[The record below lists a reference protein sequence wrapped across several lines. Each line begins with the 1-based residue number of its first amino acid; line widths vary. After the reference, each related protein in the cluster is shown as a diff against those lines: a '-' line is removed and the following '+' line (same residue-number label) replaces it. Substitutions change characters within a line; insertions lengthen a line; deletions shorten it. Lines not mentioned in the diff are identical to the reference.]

1 MNPYSERYK
10 KLGNSALLKII
21 DIPGDYQPGA
31 IEAAKEELASRRLTD
46 DELTVLH
53 KEIAAQKHE
62 QQLKVEKVNAIKD
75 KAKDALHAVSEAV
88 HPIRS
93 EKLTLPKAVKW
104 ICILMALLFLYQL
117 YAQYGLLMYMLAN
130 DTGSLGFSMLMYF
143 LRPLLIMPVGGI
155 LFALHKKSGWVLLAG
170 YFNYMAINTAALL
183 YYSYTRPPDAG
194 TRMALLL
201 PSPPVNSLVSW
212 IIFIGGCLYFIL
224 KKDVR
229 EYYSIK
235 RQNIVT
241 SVVIGIVLSA
251 TAIL

>member
-10 KLGNSALLKII
+10 KLDNFTLFKII
-21 DIPGDYQPGA
+21 DIPGDYQPEA

-46 DELTVLH
+46 DELTVLNE
-53 KEIAAQKHE
+53 EIAAQKID
-62 QQLKVEKVNAIKD
+62 QRLKAEKISAIKD
-75 KAKDALHAVSEAV
+75 KAKGALHTVTEAV
-88 HPIRS
+88 HPIQF
-93 EKLTLPKAVKW
+93 EELTVPKAVKW

-130 DTGSLGFSMLMYF
+130 DTGSLGFSMVMYF

-155 LFALHKKSGWVLLAG
+155 LFALRKKSGWVLLAG
-170 YFNYMAINTAALL
+170 YFNYMAINTGALL

-194 TRMALLL
+194 TTIALLL
-201 PSPPVNSLVSW
+201 PAPPVNSLISW
-212 IIFIGGCLYFIL
+212 IIFIAGCLYFIL

-229 EYYSIK
+229 GYYSIN

-241 SVVIGIVLSA
+241 AVVIGIVLSA